1 MEWYREELSANK
13 VFDFVLS
20 TKNNILA
27 RGGSTKPSYVT
38 SIAATTTVN
47 REKADGRGVLKE
59 TAAKKKEQTDEIF
72 QLFWIS
78 MDTENTLE
86 LIAVSLTAIGGI
98 WAFFKWSYPG
108 LKEARTIKKDSKK
121 YAERYQSALATELD
135 KSNLPAS
142 NALDSFSVK
151 LTDTFVSLSLSE
163 TWKSDTKFIPAKR
176 PEQSKENHHIRT
188 PEEVMGLVFKNFPLM
203 LVIGDPGS
211 GKTTLLR
218 HYALTCLKK
227 DGNKQDGYK
236 MLGFTEPVM
245 VFYLALRELKKSA
258 SGYESLA
265 DNLFAW
271 SEDHQLGIPKALFF
285 NWLHDQKTLLLLDGL
300 DEISNVDDR
309 IKVCKWIDQTS
320 AGLAKARVVVT
331 SRTTGYRKGDG
342 IEIVTEH
349 VRADIMDFSPDQQ
362 ATFLKRWFN
371 AALLRDHPLDAAT
384 QQEQIKSDAL
394 KKAETIIA
402 YLAKEENKSLQALA
416 GVPLLLQIMA
426 TLWKDRQYLPGSR
439 VKLYDAA
446 LDYMLDYRD
455 RQKNIEPLLP
465 ADKARRVLTP
475 LSLWMQE
482 ELKKDEAPR
491 AEVQARMQEKLQTQ
505 QNPPSAEEFCKN
517 LVERAGLLVEYGDT
531 EYVFRHKSF
540 REFMAGVQLK
550 EDRPYER
557 LNALVTHFGD
567 DWWEEPL
574 RFFIGQVDDK
584 VFDLFMQKLFDS
596 PVTETLTPKKQEL
609 LATLMKE
616 ALETKSDALQAR
628 LLDPKTTPNRQR
640 YLMDCLKTIGTG
652 NRSAIDVV
660 SKFAESGITDNVDI
674 LRYAAEITRK
684 QVQPEMCSDVEKGV
698 LGDSSRFK
706 VQGSKFGR
714 SDVEKGLSGVVVDEL
729 GAQYILIRGGTF
741 RFSLT
746 EQKETVPDLYVAKY
760 TVTNQHYRRFISYL
774 KSQEKELERI
784 VSVNEY
790 KKRLNAVAK
799 GIKGF
804 GDYLKEEKEL
814 ATRFRSGYD
823 DNKKFNKD
831 EQPVAWVSWYGA
843 SAYCLWLSLLDGNAL
858 YRLPTEKEWEY
869 AAGGSESR
877 TYPWGEEE
885 PSPNRANFNENE
897 GTTTPVG
904 RYPEGATPEGLYD
917 MAGNVWEWV
926 EDWYDKDKDV
936 RSLRGAYY
944 NSNADAL
951 RCSSR
956 INGLPGYGVNDV
968 GFRVIR
974 SSLFSS

>member
-1 MEWYREELSANK
+1 MAFSCSPVSESVKCMSRISRMLVLVILAGAGAIASAK
-13 VFDFVLS
+13 GTVLS
-20 TKNNILA
+20 QQGVEAPREQKPEKQVWLDYVPVGSLLLGITSVIIILYQ
-27 RGGSTKPSYVT
+27 RKRR
-38 SIAATTTVN
+38 IKD
-47 REKADGRGVLKE
+47 ELE
-59 TAAKKKEQTDEIF
+59 KKE
-72 QLFWIS
+72 
-78 MDTENTLE
+78 
-86 LIAVSLTAIGGI
+86 SLLA
-98 WAFFKWSYPG
+98 AD
-108 LKEARTIKKDSKK
+108 KKAEQEQKDADNKK
-121 YAERYQSALATELD
+121 YAERYQTALAKELN
-135 KSNLPAS
+135 KSSLPAS

-151 LTDTFVSLSLSE
+151 LTDTFVSLRLSE
-163 TWKSDTKFIPAKR
+163 TWKSDTKFIPDKR
-176 PEQSKENHHIRT
+176 QERSIENHHIRT
-188 PEEVMGLVFKNFPLM
+188 PEEVMALVFEKFPLM

-218 HYALTCLKK
+218 HYALTSLKQ
-227 DGNKQDGYK
+227 NGYK
-236 MLGFTEPVM
+236 TLGFTEPVM
-245 VFYLALRELKKSA
+245 VFYLALRELKKSGF
-258 SGYESLA
+258 GYDSLA
-265 DNLFAW
+265 DNLFSW
-271 SEDHQLGIPKALFF
+271 SEDHQLGIPKALFL
-285 NWLHDQKTLLLLDGL
+285 NWLHDQKTLVLLDGL

-309 IKVCKWIDQTS
+309 IKVCKWIDQTF
-320 AGLAKARVVVT
+320 AGLVKARVVVT

-342 IEIVTEH
+342 IEIETEH
-349 VRADIMDFSPDQQ
+349 VRADIMDFSPEQQ

-394 KKAETIIA
+394 KKAEAIIA
-402 YLAKEENKSLQALA
+402 YLAKEENKSLQSLA

-426 TLWKDRQYLPGSR
+426 TLWKDREYLPGSR

-455 RQKNIEPLLP
+455 RQKHIEPLLP
-465 ADKARRVLTP
+465 AEKARRVLTP
-475 LSLWMQE
+475 VSLWMQE
-482 ELKKDEAPR
+482 ELQKDEAPR
-491 AEVQARMQEKLQTQ
+491 TEVQARMQEKLQTQ

-550 EDRPYER
+550 DDRPYER
-557 LNALVTHFGD
+557 LNKLVTHFGD

-574 RFFIGQVDDK
+574 RFFIGQVDEK

-596 PVTETLTPKKQEL
+596 QVTDTLTPKKQDL

-616 ALETKSDALQAR
+616 ALETKTDALQAK
-628 LLDPKTTPNRQR
+628 LLDHKTTPNRQR

-684 QVQPEMCSDVEKGV
+684 QVQPEMRSDVEKGV
-698 LGDSSRFK
+698 
-706 VQGSKFGR
+706 
-714 SDVEKGLSGVVVDEL
+714 SGVVMDKL
-729 GAQYILIRGGTF
+729 GAQYILIKGGTF

-746 EQKETVPDLYVAKY
+746 ERQETVPDLYVAKY

-774 KSQEKELERI
+774 ASQKKELERI
-784 VSVNEY
+784 VSVKEY
-790 KKRLNAVAK
+790 KERLDATAK

-804 GDYLKEEKEL
+804 GGYLQQEKEL
-814 ATRFRSGYD
+814 ATLFRSGYD

-831 EQPVAWVSWYGA
+831 DQPVAGVSWYGA
-843 SAYCLWLSLLDGNAL
+843 SAYCLWLSLLEGNAL

-869 AAGGSESR
+869 AAGGRESR

-885 PSPNRANFNENE
+885 PSPNRANYNGNE

-904 RYPEGATPEGLYD
+904 RYPDGGTPEGLYD
-917 MAGNVWEWV
+917 MAGNVWEWT
-926 EDWYDKDKDV
+926 EDFYDKDEHV
-936 RSLRGAYY
+936 RAIRGGAYY
-944 NSNADAL
+944 SDKADAL

-956 INGLPGYGVNDV
+956 YDGVPWDDDGFV

>member
-1 MEWYREELSANK
+1 MLALAFLAGAGGTAWAKEAVVLQQGVEVPKEPKPEKQKPAWLDYMPVATVLLGITSVIIILYQRKRRIKDELEKKEALSAADRK
-13 VFDFVLS
+13 
-20 TKNNILA
+20 
-27 RGGSTKPSYVT
+27 
-38 SIAATTTVN
+38 
-47 REKADGRGVLKE
+47 REQ
-59 TAAKKKEQTDEIF
+59 EQKDA
-72 QLFWIS
+72 
-78 MDTENTLE
+78 EN
-86 LIAVSLTAIGGI
+86 
-98 WAFFKWSYPG
+98 
-108 LKEARTIKKDSKK
+108 KK

-188 PEEVMGLVFKNFPLM
+188 PEEVMGLVFNNFPLM

-342 IEIVTEH
+342 IEIETRH
-349 VRADIMDFSPDQQ
+349 VRADIMEFSSEQQ

-505 QNPPSAEEFCKN
+505 QTPPSAEEFCKN

-550 EDRPYER
+550 EDCPYDR

-596 PVTETLTPKKQEL
+596 PVTETLTTKKQDL

-616 ALETKSDALQAR
+616 ALETKSDALQAK

-684 QVQPEMCSDVEKGV
+684 QVQPETRSDVEKGV
-698 LGDSSRFK
+698 S
-706 VQGSKFGR
+706 
-714 SDVEKGLSGVVVDEL
+714 GLVMDKL
-729 GAQYILIRGGTF
+729 GAQYILIKGGTF

-746 EQKETVPDLYVAKY
+746 KQKETVPDLYVAKY

-774 KSQEKELERI
+774 ESQEKEFERI
-784 VSVNEY
+784 VSVKEY
-790 KKRLNAVAK
+790 KKRLNATAK

-804 GDYLKEEKEL
+804 GDYLQQGKEL
-814 ATRFRSGYD
+814 ATLFRSGYD

-831 EQPVAWVSWYGA
+831 DQPVVWVSWYGA
-843 SAYCLWLSLLDGNAL
+843 SAYCLWLSLLEGNAL

-869 AAGGSESR
+869 AAGGRESR
-877 TYPWGEEE
+877 TFPWGEEE

-917 MAGNVWEWV
+917 MAGNVWEWM
-926 EDWYDKDKDV
+926 EDFYDKDKNW
-936 RSLRGAYY
+936 RSIRGGAYY
-944 NSNADAL
+944 ESNADAL

-956 INGLPGYGVNDV
+956 LNHIPRSSDGDV

-974 SSLFSS
+974 SSLFLPENLIP

>member
-1 MEWYREELSANK
+1 MLLLALAFLAVAGGGIVGAKGESA
-13 VFDFVLS
+13 
-20 TKNNILA
+20 
-27 RGGSTKPSYVT
+27 KPSTVMST
-38 SIAATTTVN
+38 VATATANQEKGDGLVMLKDKVLTGKDKTDGNFQIFGISLGIGDVIALS
-47 REKADGRGVLKE
+47 GV
-59 TAAKKKEQTDEIF
+59 F
-72 QLFWIS
+72 
-78 MDTENTLE
+78 
-86 LIAVSLTAIGGI
+86 LTIIGGI
-98 WAFFKWSYPG
+98 WAFFTKIYPG

-121 YAERYQSALATELD
+121 YAERYQSALANELD

-163 TWKSDTKFIPAKR
+163 TWKSDTKFIPDKSQ
-176 PEQSKENHHIRT
+176 EQPRENHHVRT

-557 LNALVTHFGD
+557 INALVTHFGD

-616 ALETKSDALQAR
+616 ALETKSDALQAK

-698 LGDSSRFK
+698 S
-706 VQGSKFGR
+706 
-714 SDVEKGLSGVVVDEL
+714 GLVMDKL

-746 EQKETVPDLYVAKY
+746 KQKETVPDLYVAKY

-774 KSQEKELERI
+774 ESQEKELERI
-784 VSVNEY
+784 VSVKEY
-790 KKRLNAVAK
+790 KERLNATAK

-804 GDYLKEEKEL
+804 GDFLQQGKEL
-814 ATRFRSGYD
+814 ATIFRSGYD
-823 DNKKFNKD
+823 NNKKFNKD

-897 GTTTPVG
+897 GTTTPAG
-904 RYPEGATPEGLYD
+904 RYPDGVTPEGLYD
-917 MAGNVWEWV
+917 MAGNVWEWM
-926 EDWYDKDKDV
+926 EDFYDKDKDW
-936 RSLRGAYY
+936 RSIRGGAYY
-944 NSNADAL
+944 ESNADAL

-956 INGLPGYGVNDV
+956 FVDFPRYLIDSV

-974 SSLFSS
+974 SSLFLPENLIP

>member
-1 MEWYREELSANK
+1 MPQQGVEASGEQKPEKPAWLDYVVVVSAITPVIIFIYLRKRRIKDELEKKEALSA
-13 VFDFVLS
+13 
-20 TKNNILA
+20 
-27 RGGSTKPSYVT
+27 
-38 SIAATTTVN
+38 
-47 REKADGRGVLKE
+47 
-59 TAAKKKEQTDEIF
+59 KEQKAEQ
-72 QLFWIS
+72 QLK
-78 MDTENTLE
+78 DADN
-86 LIAVSLTAIGGI
+86 
-98 WAFFKWSYPG
+98 
-108 LKEARTIKKDSKK
+108 IKFAD
-121 YAERYQSALATELD
+121 RYQSALANELD

-151 LTDTFVSLSLSE
+151 LTDTFVSLRLSE
-163 TWKSDTKFIPAKR
+163 TWKSDTKFIPDKR
-176 PEQSKENHHIRT
+176 QEQPIENHHVRT
-188 PEEVMGLVFKNFPLM
+188 PEEVMSLVFKKYPLL

-227 DGNKQDGYK
+227 NGYK
-236 MLGFTEPVM
+236 ALGFTEPVM
-245 VFYLALRELKKSA
+245 AFYLALRELKKKGSN
-258 SGYESLA
+258 YDSLS

-285 NWLHDQKTLLLLDGL
+285 NWLHDQKTLVLLDGL

-309 IKVCKWIDQTS
+309 IKVCKWIDQTF

-342 IEIVTEH
+342 IEIETEH
-349 VRADIMDFSPDQQ
+349 VRADIMDFSPEQQ
-362 ATFLKRWFN
+362 AIFLKRWFN
-371 AALLRDHPLDAAT
+371 AALLRDHPLDATA

-394 KKAETIIA
+394 KKAGTIIA

-426 TLWKDRQYLPGSR
+426 TLWKDREYLPGSR

-455 RQKNIEPLLP
+455 RQKHIEPLLP
-465 ADKARRVLTP
+465 AEKARRVLTP
-475 LSLWMQE
+475 VSLWMQE
-482 ELKKDEAPR
+482 ELQKDEAPR
-491 AEVQARMQEKLQTQ
+491 TEVQARMQEKLQTQ

-550 EDRPYER
+550 DDRPYER
-557 LNALVTHFGD
+557 LNKLVTHFGD

-574 RFFIGQVDDK
+574 RFFIGQVDEN

-596 PVTETLTPKKQEL
+596 QVTDTLTPKKQDL

-616 ALETKSDALQAR
+616 ALETKTDALQAK

-652 NRSAIDVV
+652 NQSAIDVV
-660 SKFAESGITDNVDI
+660 STFVESGITDNVDI
-674 LRYAAEITRK
+674 LRYAAEITRQK
-684 QVQPEMCSDVEKGV
+684 VLLETRSDVEKGV
-698 LGDSSRFK
+698 
-706 VQGSKFGR
+706 
-714 SDVEKGLSGVVVDEL
+714 SGVVMDKL
-729 GAQYILIRGGTF
+729 GAQYILIKGGTF

-746 EQKETVPDLYVAKY
+746 ERQETVPDLYVAKY

-774 KSQEKELERI
+774 ESQEKEFERI
-784 VSVNEY
+784 VSVKEY
-790 KKRLNAVAK
+790 KEHLSAMATD
-799 GIKGF
+799 IKGF
-804 GDYLKEEKEL
+804 GDYLQQGKEL
-814 ATRFRSGYD
+814 ATLFRSAYD

-831 EQPVAWVSWYGA
+831 DQPVAWVSWYGA
-843 SAYCLWLSLLDGNAL
+843 SAYCLWLSLLEGNAL
-858 YRLPTEKEWEY
+858 YRLPTEMEWEY
-869 AAGGSESR
+869 AAGGRESR

-885 PSPNRANFNENE
+885 PSPNRANYNDNE
-897 GTTTPVG
+897 GTTTPAG
-904 RYPEGATPEGLYD
+904 RYPDGATPEGLYD
-917 MAGNVWEWV
+917 MAGNVWEWTK
-926 EDWYDKDKDV
+926 DFYDKDEDV
-936 RSLRGAYY
+936 RAIRGGAYY
-944 NSNADAL
+944 SSTADAL

-956 INGLPGYGVNDV
+956 SYNNPVGRLSLFV

>member
-1 MEWYREELSANK
+1 MAFSCSPVSESVKCLSRISRVLLLVLVILAGAGGVVGAKGTVVPQQGVDASIGQKPAWLDYMPVVTVLLGITSVIIILYQRKRRIKDEIEKNKALSAAERNAEQEQK
-13 VFDFVLS
+13 D
-20 TKNNILA
+20 
-27 RGGSTKPSYVT
+27 
-38 SIAATTTVN
+38 
-47 REKADGRGVLKE
+47 AD
-59 TAAKKKEQTDEIF
+59 
-72 QLFWIS
+72 
-78 MDTENTLE
+78 N
-86 LIAVSLTAIGGI
+86 
-98 WAFFKWSYPG
+98 
-108 LKEARTIKKDSKK
+108 KK
-121 YAERYQSALATELD
+121 YAERYQTALAKELN
-135 KSNLPAS
+135 KSSLPAS

-151 LTDTFVSLSLSE
+151 LTDTFVSLRLSE
-163 TWKSDTKFIPAKR
+163 TWKSDTKFIPDKR
-176 PEQSKENHHIRT
+176 QERSIENHHIRT
-188 PEEVMGLVFKNFPLM
+188 PEEVMALVFEKFPLM

-218 HYALTCLKK
+218 HYALTSLNKEKK
-227 DGNKQDGYK
+227 EGYK
-236 MLGFTEPVM
+236 TLGFTEPVM
-245 VFYLALRELKKSA
+245 VFYLALRELKKSGF
-258 SGYESLA
+258 GYDSLA
-265 DNLFAW
+265 DNLFSW
-271 SEDHQLGIPKALFF
+271 SEDHQLGIPKALFL
-285 NWLHDQKTLLLLDGL
+285 NWLHDQKTLVLLDGL

-309 IKVCKWIDQTS
+309 IKVCKWIDQTF
-320 AGLAKARVVVT
+320 AGLVKARVVVT

-342 IEIVTEH
+342 IEIETEH
-349 VRADIMDFSPDQQ
+349 VRADIMDFSPEQQ

-384 QQEQIKSDAL
+384 QQEKIKSDAL

-465 ADKARRVLTP
+465 AEKARRVLTP
-475 LSLWMQE
+475 VSLWMQE
-482 ELKKDEAPR
+482 ELQKDEAPR
-491 AEVQARMQEKLQTQ
+491 AEVQARMQEKLKTQ
-505 QNPPSAEEFCKN
+505 QNPPTAENFCKN
-517 LVERAGLLVEYGDT
+517 LVDRAGLLVEYGDT
-531 EYVFRHKSF
+531 EYMFRHKSF

-550 EDRPYER
+550 DDRPYER
-557 LNALVTHFGD
+557 LNKLVTHFGD

-574 RFFIGQVDDK
+574 RFFIGQVDEK

-596 PVTETLTPKKQEL
+596 PVTDTLTPKKHDL
-609 LATLMKE
+609 LLILMKE
-616 ALETKSDALQAR
+616 ALETKTDALQAK

-684 QVQPEMCSDVEKGV
+684 QVQPEMRSDVEKGV
-698 LGDSSRFK
+698 
-706 VQGSKFGR
+706 
-714 SDVEKGLSGVVVDEL
+714 SGVVMDKL
-729 GAQYILIRGGTF
+729 GAQYILIKGGTF

-746 EQKETVPDLYVAKY
+746 ERQETVPDLYVAKY

-774 KSQEKELERI
+774 ASQKKELERI
-784 VSVNEY
+784 VSVEEY
-790 KKRLNAVAK
+790 KERLYAMAT

-804 GDYLKEEKEL
+804 GDYLQKEKEL
-814 ATRFRSGYD
+814 ASLFRSGYD

-831 EQPVAWVSWYGA
+831 DQPVAWVSWYGA
-843 SAYCLWLSLLDGNAL
+843 RAYCLWLSLLEGNAL

-869 AAGGSESR
+869 AAGGRESR
-877 TYPWGEEE
+877 TYPWGVEE
-885 PSPNRANFNENE
+885 PSLHRANFNENE

-917 MAGNVWEWV
+917 MAGNVWEWT
-926 EDWYDKDKDV
+926 EDWYDEDKNW
-936 RSLRGAYY
+936 RSIRGAYY
-944 NSNADAL
+944 SSNADAL

-956 INGLPGYGVNDV
+956 DYYDPRSYLNDYYV

-974 SSLFSS
+974 SSHSST

>member
-1 MEWYREELSANK
+1 MAFSCLPVSESVKCMSRIGRMLLLFL
-13 VFDFVLS
+13 V
-20 TKNNILA
+20 ILA
-27 RGGSTKPSYVT
+27 GAGAIAWAKGDSSKPSNVT
-38 SIAATTTVN
+38 SIVATTTANQENGDSRV
-47 REKADGRGVLKE
+47 VLK
-59 TAAKKKEQTDEIF
+59 DEVLAGKDRPDGVFQIF
-72 QLFWIS
+72 GIS
-78 MDTENTLE
+78 LGIGDVIALSSVFLTL
-86 LIAVSLTAIGGI
+86 IGGI
-98 WAFFKWSYPG
+98 WAFFKWKYPS
-108 LKEARTIKKDSKK
+108 LKQAISIKKDNKK
-121 YAERYQSALATELD
+121 YAERYQTALANELD
-135 KSNLPAS
+135 KSSLPAS

-151 LTDTFVSLSLSE
+151 LTDTFVSLRLSE
-163 TWKSDTKFIPAKR
+163 TWKSDTKFIPDKR
-176 PEQSKENHHIRT
+176 QERSIENHHIRT
-188 PEEVMGLVFKNFPLM
+188 PEEVMGLVFEKYPLM

-236 MLGFTEPVM
+236 TLGFTEPVM
-245 VFYLALRELKKSA
+245 VFYLALRELKKSGSSYA
-258 SGYESLA
+258 SLSDY
-265 DNLFAW
+265 LFAW
-271 SEDHQLGIPKALFF
+271 SVDHQLGIPKALFF
-285 NWLHDQKTLLLLDGL
+285 NWLHNHNTLVLLDGL

-309 IKVCKWIDQTS
+309 IKVCKWIDQTF

-342 IEIVTEH
+342 IEIETEH
-349 VRADIMDFSPDQQ
+349 VRADIMDFSPEQQ

-384 QQEQIKSDAL
+384 HQEQIQSDAL
-394 KKAETIIA
+394 KKAEAIIA
-402 YLAKEENKSLQALA
+402 YLAKEENQSLQALA

-455 RQKNIEPLLP
+455 RQKHIEPLLP
-465 ADKARRVLTP
+465 AEKARRVLTP
-475 LSLWMQE
+475 VSLWMQE
-482 ELKKDEAPR
+482 ELQKDEAPR
-491 AEVQARMQEKLQTQ
+491 TEVQARMQEKLQTQ

-550 EDRPYER
+550 DDRPYER
-557 LNALVTHFGD
+557 LNKLVTHFGD

-574 RFFIGQVDDK
+574 RFFIGQVDEN

-596 PVTETLTPKKQEL
+596 QVTDTLTPKKQDL

-616 ALETKSDALQAR
+616 ALETKTDALQAK

-652 NRSAIDVV
+652 NQSAIDVV
-660 SKFAESGITDNVDI
+660 STFVESGITDNVDI
-674 LRYAAEITRK
+674 LRYAAEITRQK
-684 QVQPEMCSDVEKGV
+684 VLLETRSDVEKGV
-698 LGDSSRFK
+698 
-706 VQGSKFGR
+706 
-714 SDVEKGLSGVVVDEL
+714 SGVVMDKL
-729 GAQYILIRGGTF
+729 GAQYILIKGGTF

-746 EQKETVPDLYVAKY
+746 ERQETVPDLYVAKY

-774 KSQEKELERI
+774 ESQEKEFERI
-784 VSVNEY
+784 VSVKEY
-790 KKRLNAVAK
+790 KEHLSAMATD
-799 GIKGF
+799 IKGF
-804 GDYLKEEKEL
+804 GDYLQQGKEL
-814 ATRFRSGYD
+814 ATLFRSAYD

-831 EQPVAWVSWYGA
+831 DQPVAWVSWYGA
-843 SAYCLWLSLLDGNAL
+843 SAYCLWLSLLEGNAL
-858 YRLPTEKEWEY
+858 YRLPTEMEWEY
-869 AAGGSESR
+869 AAGGRESR

-885 PSPNRANFNENE
+885 PSPNRANYNDNE
-897 GTTTPVG
+897 GTTTPAG
-904 RYPEGATPEGLYD
+904 RYPDGATPEGLYD
-917 MAGNVWEWV
+917 MAGNVWEWTK
-926 EDWYDKDKDV
+926 DFYDKDEDV
-936 RSLRGAYY
+936 RAIRGGAYY
-944 NSNADAL
+944 SSTADAL

-956 INGLPGYGVNDV
+956 LNNYPDYGYDLNV